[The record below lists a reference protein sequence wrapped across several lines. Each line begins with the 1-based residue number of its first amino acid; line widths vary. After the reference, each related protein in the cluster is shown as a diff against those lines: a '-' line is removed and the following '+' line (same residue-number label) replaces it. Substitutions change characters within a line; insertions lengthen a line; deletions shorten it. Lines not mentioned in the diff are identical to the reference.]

1 MKSLAKCLWLA
12 LLCLLVCAAFALGS
26 PSAEAQSKRARR
38 PAGQPAAVETAAP
51 TGGAAA
57 GDAGDGGGSKKR
69 GGRRNF
75 DFTALGIEGKVL
87 TPQLLY
93 LLGRIQVELERATL
107 ETRSFMPELSRSVD
121 EGGL

>member
-1 MKSLAKCLWLA
+1 MKYAVAVVLLLGLAA
-12 LLCLLVCAAFALGS
+12 S
-26 PSAEAQSKRARR
+26 PAEAQRRRRA
-38 PAGQPAAVETAAP
+38 AAAPAASAGVTET
-51 TGGAAA
+51 
-57 GDAGDGGGSKKR
+57 DSGGGNKKIR
-69 GGRRNF
+69 KTF

-107 ETRSFMPELSRSVD
+107 EERSFMPELSRSVD

>member
-1 MKSLAKCLWLA
+1 MKSLLIVMVLATLA
-12 LLCLLVCAAFALGS
+12 L
-26 PSAEAQSKRARR
+26 PAEAQRRRRGSKVAD
-38 PAGQPAAVETAAP
+38 PTATSGVTET
-51 TGGAAA
+51 T
-57 GDAGDGGGSKKR
+57 DGGSNKKIR
-69 GGRRNF
+69 KTF

-87 TPQLLY
+87 TPQLMY

>member
-1 MKSLAKCLWLA
+1 MKSIVCV
-12 LLCLLVCAAFALGS
+12 LLVILFAL
-26 PSAEAQSKRARR
+26 PAEAQRR
-38 PAGQPAAVETAAP
+38 RRGAAKPAAAAP
-51 TGGAAA
+51 AAEVTESSQGGN
-57 GDAGDGGGSKKR
+57 KKIR
-69 GGRRNF
+69 KTF

-107 ETRSFMPELSRSVD
+107 EERSFMPELSRSVD